1 MVMTT
6 MEYVATSEAITK
18 SATTAIR
25 LLILRSSQ
33 KKICAILV

>member
-6 MEYVATSEAITK
+6 MGYVATSDAITK

-25 LLILRSSQ
+25 LLILRFSQ
-33 KKICAILV
+33 KKVCAILA